1 MATHSSILTCR
12 IPWAEQ
18 PGGLQSMRSQR
29 VREMSERL
37 STAQG
42 GQGFK
47 GKEQTAEQTVLVR
60 LGRVSLKKERVGG
73 YFLKNILKPVKEKA
87 MRAEQGQPR
96 ADEGRASWETLNV
109 ARFIWT
115 EIGNVM
121 SGSFKKKKKLNS
133 SIYSGMSFVP
143 PPNLLEVLSRVPAL
157 QRWRVNIP
165 KCEEVR

>member
-1 MATHSSILTCR
+1 MGWTLR
-12 IPWAEQ
+12 
-18 PGGLQSMRSQR
+18 
-29 VREMSERL
+29 RL
-37 STAQG
+37 SFIT
-42 GQGFK
+42 
-47 GKEQTAEQTVLVR
+47 
-60 LGRVSLKKERVGG
+60 GG

-143 PPNLLEVLSRVPAL
+143 PPNLLEVLSWVPAL

-165 KCEEVR
+165 ECEEVR